1 MLMIKDRSLRQ
12 WLSIGLLIALFL
24 PGSAIGKTQETA
36 TVYQYYLSEEIGPA
50 AWRKTEKAFSAAK
63 AHHADYILIEI
74 NTYGG
79 MLNYADSIRT
89 KILESELK
97 TIAFIN
103 HNAASAGALVALACD
118 KIYMVKGASIGAASV
133 VNPQGEVMPEKYQ
146 SYMRS
151 LMRATAE
158 AKGRDPRVA
167 EAFVDP
173 DVVLP
178 ELKEAGKV
186 LTLTTQEALKIGM
199 INGEVVSST
208 EILAKEGLKGAS
220 ITRYQSTWVDSF
232 INFLINPAVSS
243 VLILLIIGGIYFEM
257 QTPGI
262 GFALIVAII
271 AALLFFAPLYIQGL
285 ADNWEIALF
294 IIGIILLLLE
304 VFVIPGF
311 GVAGILGIIALVCGL
326 AFSMVPN
333 QNFNFQ
339 PVEPNQVMTS
349 FVIVIAATIASIIL
363 CVIFGK
369 SILRSS
375 AFQRLVLADEQ
386 QSGKGYVSSVRNLN
400 LINKEGVAKTALRP
414 SGKIE
419 IEGKWYDAVAL
430 DGFIDKDTIVY
441 VEKHENYNLF
451 VRKKKD
457 DQVY

>member
-1 MLMIKDRSLRQ
+1 MIRKESVLR
-12 WLSIGLLIALFL
+12 WLPLGLLMVLFL
-24 PGSAIGKTQETA
+24 PVFSLGNVLQAP
-36 TVYQYYLSEEIGPA
+36 TVYQYHLNDEIGPA
-50 AWRKTEKAFSAAK
+50 AWRKTERAFAEAQEKGAS
-63 AHHADYILIEI
+63 YILIEI

-89 KILESELK
+89 KILESK
-97 TIAFIN
+97 MTTIAFIN
-103 HNAASAGALVALACD
+103 HNAASAGALVAIACD
-118 KIYMVKGASIGAASV
+118 KIYMVAGASMGAASV

-178 ELKEAGKV
+178 ELKEPGKV
-186 LTLTTQEALKIGM
+186 LTLTTDEALRIG
-199 INGEVVSST
+199 IIDGEVAGST
-208 EILAKEGLKGAS
+208 EILAKEKLQGAS
-220 ITRYQSTWVDSF
+220 LTRYQRTWVDTV
-232 INFLINPAVSS
+232 IDFLINPAVSS

-262 GFALIVAII
+262 GFALVVAIVAG
-271 AALLFFAPLYIQGL
+271 LLFFAPLYIQGL
-285 ADNWEIALF
+285 ADHWEIALF
-294 IIGIILLLLE
+294 AAGIVLLLLE
-304 VFVIPGF
+304 IFVIPGF
-311 GVAGILGIIALVCGL
+311 GVAGILGIIAVLCGL
-326 AFSMVPN
+326 TFSMVPN
-333 QNFNFQ
+333 ENFNFQ
-339 PVEPNQVMTS
+339 PVEPNQVMSS
-349 FVIVIAATIASIIL
+349 FIIVIAATVAAIIL

-369 SILRSS
+369 SVLRSS
-375 AFQRLVLADEQ
+375 AFRRLVLTDEQ
-386 QSGKGYVSSVRNLN
+386 QSGRGYVSSVKNVD
-400 LINKEGVAKTALRP
+400 LINKEGLTKTDLRP

-430 DGFIDKDTIVY
+430 DGFIEKGSVVY

-451 VRKKKD
+451 VRKKKE